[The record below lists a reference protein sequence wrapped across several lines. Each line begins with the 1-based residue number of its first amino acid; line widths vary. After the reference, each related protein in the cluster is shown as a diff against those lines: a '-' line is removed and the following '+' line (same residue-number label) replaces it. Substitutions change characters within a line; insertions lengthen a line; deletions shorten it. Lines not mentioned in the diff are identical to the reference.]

1 MNSTFKHYGEL
12 FAKTRVPAAGKP
24 LCNNT
29 RLFRR
34 ADDCYAVR
42 LHDTDVVTVFAN
54 GTIALNTGGWYTMTT
69 KDRITSY
76 APVRIVSDRGVW
88 YVEHNITLQRADAKA
103 RKEFGLPN
111 RHEMRYVSFEN
122 DPHYNQHKA
131 FYKRVSELSRVP
143 YFDGIMF
150 GPGGR
155 CLNGVQPAQWR
166 KYLRERD
173 AMTKRVQDYCTKF
186 NRALAKGI
194 PMPGPGDCW
203 FCSMIGGDNHH
214 HLLGHMDED
223 YFVPSLA
230 VNAIRA
236 KGYSDAGVYIHL
248 CMDPDNDT
256 MGGPRYRTNDG
267 SMGGNT
273 VRRALR
279 DYLFDRLLPTPPS
292 PHGEQR
298 APVREVKGVCDY

>member
-1 MNSTFKHYGEL
+1 MNTFKQCEDL
-12 FAKTRVPAAGKP
+12 FAKTRVPSAGKP

-29 RLFRR
+29 RLFKR
-34 ADDCYAVR
+34 ADDIYVVR
-42 LHDTDVVTVFAN
+42 LHNTDVVTFFAN
-54 GTIALNTGGWYTMTT
+54 GSVALNTGGWYTMTT
-69 KDRITSY
+69 KDRITAY
-76 APVRIVSDRGVW
+76 APVTIVSDRGVW
-88 YVEHNITLQRADAKA
+88 YVEHRLARQRADAKA
-103 RKEFGLPN
+103 RREFGLPGVN
-111 RHEMRYVSFEN
+111 DMRYVSFA
-122 DPHYNQHKA
+122 DDTDYKQHRA
-131 FYKRVSELSRVP
+131 FYKRVAELCRVP

-155 CLNGVQPAQWR
+155 CLNGVSAAQWQ
-166 KYLRERD
+166 KYLRDRD
-173 AMTKRVQDYCTKF
+173 AMTKRVQAYCTKF

-194 PMPGPGDCW
+194 PMPGSGDCW
-203 FCSMIGGDNHH
+203 FCSAIGIDNHS
-214 HLLGHMDED
+214 HLLHHMEED

-248 CMDPDNDT
+248 CMDPENDT
-256 MGGPRYRTNDG
+256 MGGPRYRTSDG

-298 APVREVKGVCDY
+298 APVREVKGVCNY